1 MSDPLGA
8 AGLFSALGAFFGLVG
23 GALLLQ
29 PEAFRAAEASP
40 VGLLYALLILMLA
53 GASHTLGQAVTLF
66 FNRVSRRRFLLALA
80 VGGLEFALEAG
91 LWIASVW
98 LLPRFLDPTPPRLA
112 TVTKVI
118 GLAYA
123 PILLSF
129 LELAPYAGA
138 AIGRALRVWA
148 LLAAIVGIAVVFDVR
163 PWLAAAIAALGF
175 VVQRVLSGLG
185 GSVPARLEA
194 RFWRIKSGRQRQF
207 SPADLLD
214 LLRERQT
221 GGPRG

>member
-1 MSDPLGA
+1 MSDPLDA
-8 AGLFSALGAFFGLVG
+8 AGLLSALGTFFWLVG

-29 PEAFRAAEASP
+29 PEVFKAAEASAS
-40 VGLLYALLILMLA
+40 GLLYALLILILA
-53 GASHTLGQAVTLF
+53 GASRTLGQAVTLF

-98 LLPRFLDPTPPRLA
+98 IIPRFLDPSPPRLA
-112 TVTKVI
+112 TVTRVV

-163 PWLAAAIAALGF
+163 PWLAAVIAALGF
-175 VVQRVLSGLG
+175 VVQRVLGGLG
-185 GSVPARLEA
+185 GSVPARLER
-194 RFWRIKSGRQRQF
+194 RFWQLKSGRERRF
-207 SPADLLD
+207 SSADLLD
-214 LLRERQT
+214 LLRERQA
-221 GGPRG
+221 GGPRP